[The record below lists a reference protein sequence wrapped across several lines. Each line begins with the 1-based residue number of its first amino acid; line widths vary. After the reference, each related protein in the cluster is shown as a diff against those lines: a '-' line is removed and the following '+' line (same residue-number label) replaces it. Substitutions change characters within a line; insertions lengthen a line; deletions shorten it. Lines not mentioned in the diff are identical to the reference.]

1 MATSKKLG
9 KGFIAGFWGAVVLI
23 IVMYVF
29 EWLGWIGEPGFVG
42 IYRSFFKSDSII
54 SQIFAAFLFAV
65 SGGIWGSIYALLS
78 RHSTVIKG
86 AVFGFLPS
94 FWLWIVVLPVIGQPI
109 FSGFTLKG
117 ILLPILF
124 NVVIWGSFVGAYMHG
139 SDSVSSDNSLG

>member
-54 SQIFAAFLFAV
+54 SQIIAAVLFAI
-65 SGGIWGSIYALLS
+65 SGGIWGFLYALFT
-78 RHSTVIKG
+78 RHSTIFKG
-86 AVFGFLPS
+86 AVFGLLPS
-94 FWLWIVVLPVIGQPI
+94 FWLWVVVLPTIGKPI
-109 FSGFTLKG
+109 FSGFTTKG

-124 NVVIWGSFVGAYMHG
+124 NVVIWGTFVGAYMH
-139 SDSVSSDNSLG
+139 SEKSVSELEP